1 MIFTWFYKNCLP
13 PLNQDMNRDGIKII
27 VNV

>member
-1 MIFTWFYKNCLP
+1 MIFAWFYKISLP
-13 PLNQDMNRDGIKII
+13 SLIQDTNRDGIKII